1 MASPWATLA
10 ASLADRVDAELLPAL
25 YERASLPTAEIRREL
40 QQGGVAYWDPETGQ
54 TPDPGELEAAAR
66 AVTKEAVRNA
76 VAVGVVSGFAGAIAV
91 PPEVATQ
98 LVGSLRLA
106 QRFAV
111 IYGFDPEKDSGK
123 VVMWR
128 AIAAAYDVTL
138 PAEAK
143 LGIRVRELPAVVS
156 AQLPAGRAAGTWLAQ
171 FVLSQ
176 SAAVAIRR
184 AARLVPGLGAGVGG
198 WNAQSRTSRIA
209 EKMLDVFRRASQ
221 AMPFDTEDEEV
232 AVEIRGPEARR

>member
-1 MASPWATLA
+1 MASPWATIA
-10 ASLADRVDAELLPAL
+10 AALADRVDAELLPAL
-25 YERASLPTAEIRREL
+25 YERASLPTSAIRLELREA
-40 QQGGVAYWDPETGQ
+40 GIAHWDPEAGQ
-54 TPDPGELEAAAR
+54 SPDPGELEAAAR
-66 AVTKEAVRNA
+66 AVTKDAVRSA

-106 QRFAV
+106 QRLAV

-128 AIAAAYDVTL
+128 AIAAAYDVQL
-138 PAEAK
+138 PTEAR

-198 WNAQSRTSRIA
+198 WSAQSRTTRMA
-209 EKMLDVFRRASQ
+209 EKMAEVFRRASQ
-221 AMPFDTEDEEV
+221 AMPFDTEDEEI
-232 AVEIRGPEARR
+232 AVEIRR

>member
-10 ASLADRVDAELLPAL
+10 GSLAERIDVELLPAL
-25 YERASLPTAEIRREL
+25 YERASLPTAEIRMAL
-40 QQGGVAYWDPETGQ
+40 QRGGLPFWDPETGQ
-54 TPDPGELEAAAR
+54 TPDPGELEAGAR

-76 VAVGVVSGFAGAIAV
+76 VAVGVVSGFAGAVAV
-91 PPEVATQ
+91 PPEVLTQ
-98 LVGSLRLA
+98 LVASLRLA
-106 QRFAV
+106 QRLAV

-128 AIAAAYDVTL
+128 AIAAAYDVQL
-138 PAEAK
+138 PTEAK

-156 AQLPAGRAAGTWLAQ
+156 AQLPAGRAAGTWLAR

-176 SAAVAIRR
+176 SAAAAIRR

-198 WNAQSRTSRIA
+198 WSAQARTARMA
-209 EKMLDVFRRASQ
+209 EKMLEVLKRASQ
-221 AMPFDTEDEEV
+221 AMPFDTEGEEV
-232 AVEIRGPEARR
+232 AVEIRR